1 MRNRKSLPLNL
12 TLPQWLSIAALL
24 IVQFL
29 AAFYLQGMV
38 ILAPAFAAAYHL
50 DALQVSTLISVKA
63 FGSVLGGLALGASL
77 DRINGRHLPWVGL
90 LSALLLLGFAE
101 KWIVG
106 YFVLLV
112 SMLILGMLLP
122 VFSILGLYAI
132 THDYPAHQVGKL
144 LGIRQSVIPLGGIV
158 AGTVFPLLFAV
169 GLFPVLGG
177 MGVLIC
183 GMTLLLLIAVR
194 WTPSTLSVS
203 ISKEAASHVPL
214 RILWPVGL
222 VVFLLGAGQFSV
234 LIFAIFYLHT
244 LAIHAA
250 WIGGVLFG
258 VFLTGGFLAR
268 IVAGFLVVG
277 IVSLKHV
284 FAAILMIGALTMI
297 IWGSFPDHPVVWGI
311 LCFSFILGIGIV
323 GYNALPFQWAASLV
337 DHHQK
342 GRVMGIMSAVA
353 GLSIVLWMPV
363 FGMIVEIWGYRPMW
377 YILAILYVVA
387 LVVVLRYAGMST
399 SSQVTAQP
407 TVD

>member
-1 MRNRKSLPLNL
+1 MTLPLNL
-12 TLPQWLSIAALL
+12 TLPQWLSLAALL

-29 AAFYLQGMV
+29 AAFYLQGMA

-77 DRINGRHLPWVGL
+77 DRVNGRHLPWIGL

-106 YFVLLV
+106 YSVLLG
-112 SMLILGMLLP
+112 SMLILGMVIP

-144 LGIRQSVIPLGGIV
+144 LGICLSVIPLGGIV
-158 AGTVFPLLFAV
+158 AGTVFPLLIAA

-183 GMTLLLLIAVR
+183 VMTLLLLIAVR
-194 WTPSTLSVS
+194 QIPPTPSAN
-203 ISKEAASHVPL
+203 ISKEAASHTPL

-222 VVFLLGAGQFSV
+222 VAFLLGAGQFSV
-234 LIFAIFYLHT
+234 LVFGLFYLHT

-250 WIGGVLFG
+250 WIGGILFG
-258 VFLTGGFLAR
+258 LFLAGGFLAR
-268 IVAGFLVVG
+268 IVAGFLVDG
-277 IVSLKHV
+277 IVSLKRI
-284 FAAILMIGALTMI
+284 FSAILMIGALTMI
-297 IWGSFPDHPVVWGI
+297 IWGSFPDHPMVWGI

-323 GYNALPFQWAASLV
+323 GYNALSVQWATNLV

-353 GLSIVLWMPV
+353 GLSIVFWMPV

-377 YILAILYVVA
+377 YVLAILYVVA
-387 LVVVLRYAGMST
+387 LLVVLRYAGMST

-407 TVD
+407 AVD